1 MRIKAYAIATLLAA
15 LTAAGAAAAGTSG
28 YRVLDRIAGPDGGW
42 DYVHI
47 DPTRN
52 RVLVTRGTSVM
63 AVDLASKQVAAGLAP
78 GGRLHTAMPING
90 GAELVVTDGGANTAV
105 FLDPATGAVR
115 ATVPTGKGADAAVVE
130 PKSGLLLVMNHA
142 GGSVTVVDP
151 KAHKAVG
158 TIEVGGDLEEAAVDG
173 SGRAYVNVEDRN
185 EIVVLDI
192 AARKV
197 VTRYPLK
204 GCDGPTGLAYDAA
217 DRQLIAACDGATDI
231 VAMASG
237 QVVQTLPTGHG
248 ADGVAFDAKRKLAFV
263 PAGRDGTLS
272 VIQVAR
278 GSAKIIDT
286 VATEKGART
295 LGLDARTGRIYLPS
309 AQFAPAQGGGRPTP
323 IAGTFHLL
331 VVGRP

>member
-1 MRIKAYAIATLLAA
+1 
-15 LTAAGAAAAGTSG
+15 
-28 YRVLDRIAGPDGGW
+28 
-42 DYVHI
+42 
-47 DPTRN
+47 
-52 RVLVTRGTSVM
+52 M
-63 AVDLASKQVAAGLAP
+63 AVDLASRKVAAGLAP
-78 GGRLHTAMPING
+78 GGRLHTAMAING
-90 GAELVVTDGGANTAV
+90 GAELLVTDGGGNTAV

-130 PKSGLLLVMNHA
+130 PKTGLLLVMNHA
-142 GGSVTVVDP
+142 GGTVTLVDP
-151 KAHKAVG
+151 KAHRAVG

-173 SGRAYVNVEDRN
+173 SGRAFVNVEDRN

-197 VTRYPLK
+197 ATRYPLK

-217 DRQLIAACDGATDI
+217 DRQLIAACDGSTDI

-237 QVVQTLPTGHG
+237 QVVQTLATGHG

-263 PAGRDGTLS
+263 SAGREGTLS
-272 VIQVAR
+272 VIQVGR

-295 LGLDARTGRIYLPS
+295 IGLDERTGRLYLPS
-309 AQFAPAQGGGRPTP
+309 AQLAAAAGGGRPSP
-323 IAGTFHLL
+323 VPGTFHLL
-331 VVGRP
+331 VVGR